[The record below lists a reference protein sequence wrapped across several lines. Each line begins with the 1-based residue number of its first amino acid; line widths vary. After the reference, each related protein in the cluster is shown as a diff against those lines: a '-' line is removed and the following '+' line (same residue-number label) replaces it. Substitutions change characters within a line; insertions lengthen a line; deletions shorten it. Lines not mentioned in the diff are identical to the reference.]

1 MAKVIRLT
9 ESDLYR
15 IVRRV
20 MTESGMAAEQGLSE
34 EQKEMIKSSLNLGD
48 LRFLKMML
56 NKYGKSQLRGMMIDV
71 LNGLTSGGGVGVE
84 KPGKPDMDDSEQMA
98 SMTEGENMSDEE
110 IQRDKD
116 KLSIILQKIVG
127 LGILTSFVAVGAD
140 FPTVGVVT
148 FILSMIP
155 MAKLF
160 KMHDY

>member
-20 MTESGMAAEQGLSE
+20 MTEGGMAAEQGLSK
-34 EQKEMIKSSLNLGD
+34 EQKEMIKDSLSRRD
-48 LRFLKMML
+48 LRVLKMMVD
-56 NKYGKSQLRGMMIDV
+56 KYGESQLKDMMIDV
-71 LNGLTSGGGVGVE
+71 LNDLTSGGGVGVE
-84 KPGKPDMDDSEQMA
+84 KPGRPDVDDTEQMSSMNEDEDMDD
-98 SMTEGENMSDEE
+98 GE
-110 IQRDKD
+110 IKRDKD
-116 KLSIILQKIVG
+116 KLSIILQKVVG
-127 LGILTSFVAVGAD
+127 AGILASFVAVGAD

-148 FILSMIP
+148 FILTMIP

>member
-1 MAKVIRLT
+1 MGKVIRLT

-15 IVRRV
+15 IVKRV

-34 EQKEMIKSSLNLGD
+34 EQKEMIKSSLNRED

-84 KPGKPDMDDSEQMA
+84 KPGRPDVDDTEQMSSMNEDEDMDESEKKMDI
-98 SMTEGENMSDEE
+98 GE
-110 IQRDKD
+110 
-116 KLSIILQKIVG
+116 LSEILQKVVG
-127 LGILTSFVAVGAD
+127 TGILASFVAVGAD

-148 FILSMIP
+148 FILTMIP